1 MKLLKSIFLTM
12 IMGFIPSFV
21 RAQGYARFQGDT
33 LKIGNSMIE
42 RVFLWNAGNLKT
54 LRIVNKQNGHIL
66 HAMGKDPDILIVKGN
81 ASEGTLERKDIPA
94 DGIHPS
100 YHQVIVSYRIG
111 RLWIRRCFN
120 IYANTPA
127 ILCNTYLKGTLS
139 PFEQEEK
146 TSGADR
152 KNIEFASDVQGSVK
166 VPVLEGFS
174 LNGFHWK
181 SRAVEFYDYTDWN
194 DNLVIE
200 RDFIPFRENF
210 YRGNLL
216 FCNNLLSS
224 DGFFILKE
232 APCSSTQLEYP
243 GYDFKVEFSSFKVAG
258 LGVRPS
264 DITPDRWTRAYGVV
278 LGIYTGKEREG
289 LMALRCYQKM
299 ARYQKREE
307 DEMIMLN
314 TWGDRSQDSKITES
328 FCLSELDK
336 ANRLGITVF
345 QLDDGWQ
352 IGKSPNS
359 KVAKGSFKD
368 IWKNQDYWKPDP
380 VKFPN
385 GLHPLVKKAKKM
397 GIRIGLWF
405 NPSIQ
410 NDFADWQR
418 DADAILSLWKEY
430 GITIFKIDG
439 LQIPNKRAEENLR
452 HLFNKV
458 VNESHRE
465 IIFNLDATAGRRG
478 GYHMFN
484 EYGNI
489 FMENR
494 YTDWGNYYPFRTLRN
509 LWQLSKYVP
518 AERIQVEFL
527 NKWRNADKYPSDD
540 VFAPSHYS
548 FEYLFAITMS
558 GQPLAWMEASNLPE
572 EAFSIGS
579 FIKKYQRL
587 QPDFH
592 RGVILPI
599 GEEPSGRSW
608 TGFQSVHERENG
620 YLLIFREDNERK
632 SGRIKTWLTPGS
644 QYSLY
649 PIAGNGEQREIWV
662 DEEGYSS
669 FTLPDK
675 NEFTLYQYKLQH

>member
-1 MKLLKSIFLTM
+1 MRLLQSIFLT
-12 IMGFIPSFV
+12 IIIGFIPAFV
-21 RAQGYARFQGDT
+21 EAQGYARLQGDT
-33 LKIGNSMIE
+33 LKLGNSMME
-42 RVFLWNAGNLKT
+42 RVFLWNGGDLKT
-54 LRIVNKQNGHIL
+54 IRIINKQNGHIL
-66 HAMGKDPDILIVKGN
+66 DASGDNPDMLIVKGN
-81 ASEGTLERKDIPA
+81 ACEGSLKQKDIPA
-94 DGIHPS
+94 DGMHPS
-100 YHQVIVSYRIG
+100 YHQVDVSYRIG
-111 RLWIRRCFN
+111 GLWIRRCFN
-120 IYANTPA
+120 IYPNTPA
-127 ILCNTYLKGTLS
+127 IACNTYLKGALS

-146 TSGADR
+146 TFGADR
-152 KNIEFASDVQGSVK
+152 KNIESASDLHVRAK
-166 VPVLEGFS
+166 VPVLDGFY

-200 RDFIPFRENF
+200 RDFIPYHENS

-216 FCNNLLSS
+216 LCNNILSL

-243 GYDFKVEFSSFKVAG
+243 GYDFKVEFSSFKVTG
-258 LGVRPS
+258 WGIKPS
-264 DITPDRWTRAYGVV
+264 DITPGHWTRAYGVV
-278 LGIYTGKEREG
+278 LGIYTGNEREG
-289 LMALRCYQKM
+289 LMALRFYQKM
-299 ARYQKREE
+299 ARYQKREN

-359 KVAKGSFKD
+359 KVAKGSFKN
-368 IWKNQDYWKPDP
+368 IWKNQNYWKPDP
-380 VKFPN
+380 AKFPH
-385 GLHPLVKKAKKM
+385 GLRPIVKKAKQT

-439 LQIPNKRAEENLR
+439 LQISNKRAEENLR
-452 HLFNKV
+452 HLFDKV
-458 VNESHRE
+458 VNESRQE

-494 YTDWGNYYPFRTLRN
+494 YTDWGNYYPFHTLRN
-509 LWQLSKYVP
+509 LWQLSKYIP

-527 NKWRNADKYPSDD
+527 NKWRNTDKYPSVD
-540 VFAPSHYS
+540 VFAPSHHS
-548 FEYLFAITMS
+548 FEYLFAITMA

-572 EAFSIGS
+572 EAFPIGS
-579 FIKKYQRL
+579 LIKKYRKFQS
-587 QPDFH
+587 DFH
-592 RGVILPI
+592 RGVILPV

-608 TGFQSVHERENG
+608 TGFQSIQEQGNG
-620 YLLIFREDNERK
+620 YILIFREDNERN
-632 SGRIKTWLTPGS
+632 SGRIKTWLTPGTR
-644 QYSLY
+644 YSLY
-649 PIAGNGEQREIWV
+649 PIVGNGNQREIQV
-662 DEEGYSS
+662 DEQGCSTFS
-669 FTLPDK
+669 LPNK
-675 NEFTLYQYKLQH
+675 NEFTLYQYTLQY